1 MKPIVKSL
9 SEFQVPDSS
18 SVEIQILADI
28 ISWPETLMEAERTI
42 STEMFTNDDCKAA
55 YEALRTKSRK
65 GETIDITSAFGCI
78 DRNLYI
84 NGVTKMLTNASSP
97 STVLGH
103 YNTLKAI
110 HVKRQ
115 CYFNAL
121 EMLSCCTRAS
131 ATVPELIDTMG
142 RHSERIRRTVGD
154 EKETQHVAQVIN
166 ELGEEIESLQK
177 DRAEGKLLR
186 VPTGFV
192 TLNHLTYGGFKG
204 GNLVILAARPSV
216 GKTAIMLQMVKA
228 AADAGKTVNLFN
240 LEMTNTELAQ
250 RLVVSTGL
258 VSPKQIARGDV
269 DWLSFETASSQFTG
283 KQIYLNDVA
292 RTMNDICGE
301 IKMNVMA
308 GKCDIVFIDYLGL
321 IALDSRL
328 VVSQAIAECTKTFK
342 SLAKECKVPIVLLCQ
357 LNRASASEKRPPE
370 LYDLRDSGSIEQDA
384 DIVLMLERAKDEMGE
399 DIGTNIW
406 VRKNRQS
413 KAGEVKIETEPNET
427 YTVFYEKNIPFAS
440 PPPPPPPPA
449 ESEFD
454 NNPDFPF

>member
-1 MKPIVKSL
+1 MKPVVKSL
-9 SEFQVPDSS
+9 SEFQIPDSS
-18 SVEIQILADI
+18 SIEIQIIADI
-28 ISWPETLMEAERTI
+28 ISWPETLMEADRTI
-42 STEMFTNDDCKAA
+42 STDMFTNDDCKAA
-55 YEALRTKSRK
+55 FEALKAKSRR
-65 GETIDITSAFGCI
+65 GELIDITSAFGCI

-97 STVLGH
+97 SAVIAH
-103 YNTLKAI
+103 YDTLKAI

-115 CYFNAL
+115 CYFNAI
-121 EMLSCCTRAS
+121 EMLSSCTRPS
-131 ATVPELIDTMG
+131 ITVPELIDTMG
-142 RHSERIRRTVGD
+142 RHAERIRRTVGD
-154 EKETQHVAQVIN
+154 EKDTQHVSEVIN
-166 ELGEEIESLQK
+166 ELGEEIETLQK
-177 DRAEGKLLR
+177 DRAEGKMLR
-186 VPTGFV
+186 VPTGFT

-228 AADAGKTVNLFN
+228 AAEAGKTVNLFN

-250 RLVVSTGL
+250 RLIVSTGL
-258 VSPKQIARGDV
+258 VAPKHIARGEV

-283 KQIYLNDVA
+283 KSIYLNDVA
-292 RTMNDICGE
+292 RTMSEICGE

-308 GKCDIVFIDYLGL
+308 GKCDIAFIDYLGL
-321 IALDSRL
+321 IALDSR
-328 VVSQAIAECTKTFK
+328 VIVSQAIAECTKTFK
-342 SLAKECKVPIVLLCQ
+342 SLAKECKIPIVLLCQ

-384 DIVLMLERAKDEMGE
+384 DIVLMLERAKDEMGD

-427 YTVFYEKNIPFAS
+427 YTVFYEKNIPCA
-440 PPPPPPPPA
+440 PPPPPPPN

-454 NNPDFPF
+454 NNTEFPF